1 MAMGWGVAVSGQGS
15 GADGTG
21 VAGLTLRMRGLRSML
36 SRTTPSRSFSVPGPA
51 SAKVSGHRRDPA
63 LRAPALAMAQGG
75 RARSGDLSAVPVLL
89 LLPGEGLGGPGAD
102 AGALSAVP
110 VPVPIPGVSA
120 RPRCRCRGSPTEL
133 AARPA
138 ASVSRQR
145 AVRRSDG
152 SGWGLFRRGN
162 GWAGAGRGGG
172 RRRGRT
178 PRGGSGRPGGVGRAA
193 GLGVRE
199 ESGFLTPR
207 SAGSLPR

>member
-1 MAMGWGVAVSGQGS
+1 MSVGWGVAMAMGWGVAVSGQGS
-15 GADGTG
+15 GADGTRVAG

-51 SAKVSGHRRDPA
+51 SAKVIGHRRDPA
-63 LRAPALAMAQGG
+63 LRAPALAMAHGG
-75 RARSGDLSAVPVLL
+75 RARSGGLSAVPVPL
-89 LLPGEGLGGPGAD
+89 LLPGEALGGPGAD
-102 AGALSAVP
+102 AGALSAVPVP

-133 AARPA
+133 AARAA

-152 SGWGLFRRGN
+152 SGWGRFRRGN

-172 RRRGRT
+172 
-178 PRGGSGRPGGVGRAA
+178 PVARADTA
-193 GLGVRE
+193 WR
-199 ESGFLTPR
+199 
-207 SAGSLPR
+207 